1 MPKLV
6 YAVWQARAL
15 RDQFADEARKAAKR
29 EKLELKEAQRKRE
42 EKQRAEEK
50 AEEEELA
57 RMLEKVLTSWYCV
70 VIGLRLVD
78 GDDGCPEINLP
89 RAHHVLS

>member
-1 MPKLV
+1 MPLQILLYSRRYALRPTLFCNIPKLV

-50 AEEEELA
+50 VEEEETK
-57 RMLEKVLTSWYCV
+57 RVLEKVQWMV
-70 VIGLRLVD
+70 V
-78 GDDGCPEINLP
+78 
-89 RAHHVLS
+89 